1 MTGRRT
7 PNHLTLMSSFGPC
20 DDRPIFF
27 YLFVNVALGL
37 LLWLNSK
44 APRDFF
50 ASQFDGA
57 SISMAEQEYF

>member
-1 MTGRRT
+1 
-7 PNHLTLMSSFGPC
+7 MSSFGPC